1 MKDLS
6 NNLLYSDEEILK
18 EYNMKK
24 LIRYNTRNRIEN
36 EDIAQHSYFVT
47 LFCLK
52 IFKELNLNIETKYNI
67 LVKAILH
74 DCCEVITSDIPYD
87 VKRNYPEVKDL
98 FKNIELDYY
107 KNNWKE
113 YEKLFTN
120 QNEDDIIN
128 LVVKLADI
136 YSVRQYALN
145 ESILGNKDNEMLT
158 ILENTKERLE
168 NQIQKIKEK
177 IKNE

>member
-1 MKDLS
+1 M
-6 NNLLYSDEEILK
+6 
-18 EYNMKK
+18 
-24 LIRYNTRNRIEN
+24 
-36 EDIAQHSYFVT
+36 
-47 LFCLK
+47 
-52 IFKELNLNIETKYNI
+52 
-67 LVKAILH
+67 
-74 DCCEVITSDIPYD
+74 
-87 VKRNYPEVKDL
+87 
-98 FKNIELDYY
+98 KNIEEKYY
-107 KNNWKE
+107 KDNWKE

-128 LVVKLADI
+128 LIVKLADT

-145 ESILGNKDNEMLT
+145 ERILGNKDNEMLT